1 MKWIAV
7 GVGVLVLGALL
18 GTALPVSAQS
28 APEIPLVIEK
38 NRFQPDVIKVKAG
51 QSFVLVITN
60 KDKGPEELDMQQPRI
75 EKVIPGKSKATIYVG
90 PLKAGEYKFV
100 GEFNEKTAHGV
111 IVAK

>member
-7 GVGVLVLGALL
+7 GVGALVLGALL
-18 GTALPVSAQS
+18 GTALPVTAQS

-60 KDKGPEELDMQQPRI
+60 KNPKAAEFESKDLRV
-75 EKVIPGKSKATIYVG
+75 EKVVPAGKTVNVRIRALKPGSYAFFDDFNKAATG
-90 PLKAGEYKFV
+90 R
-100 GEFNEKTAHGV
+100 
-111 IVAK
+111 IVAE